1 MSSRF
6 PWKRRC
12 IYHVGSLIRSNKE
25 CLGRYI
31 TILDEWLDQVVV
43 FSSFLRRRRPVS
55 DGNSPTKVL
64 CTLYMH
70 TSTIKHRYN
79 QCNHIKLNNC
89 RRIFDNKTHQASYE
103 VPRCSQWGQ
112 TLFEIVFNSNFYPV
126 TILRDISYFF
136 HSVEEI

>member
-1 MSSRF
+1 M
-6 PWKRRC
+6 
-12 IYHVGSLIRSNKE
+12 IRSG
-25 CLGRYI
+25 CC
-31 TILDEWLDQVVV
+31 IL

-112 TLFEIVFNSNFYPV
+112 TLFEIVTQIFTLLQFYE
-126 TILRDISYFF
+126 IFLIFF
-136 HSVEEI
+136 HSVEEIYEFIRNSRQHISRSLWLHSSR